1 MCLSGTNPVETSGA
15 PKQRQSCLGH
25 YHPEEMVMEMMLFV
39 QMQISKSFHTFSFL
53 WTEALPK
60 GKLQRFV
67 TCCDLAVLYWLLSY
81 CSRLKW
87 VSLGKLCLQME
98 LCYFSSH
105 RRSLCWARQWVRNK
119 WNKRN
124 STGPKDFSLTATL
137 QVSWKQLL
145 HFLSCP
151 CIIFLV
157 K

>member
-1 MCLSGTNPVETSGA
+1 
-15 PKQRQSCLGH
+15 
-25 YHPEEMVMEMMLFV
+25 MMLFV
-39 QMQISKSFHTFSFL
+39 QLWISKSFHTFSFL

-98 LCYFSSH
+98 LRYF
-105 RRSLCWARQWVRNK
+105 RPSLCWTSQWIWTK

-151 CIIFLV
+151 CISFFGQIGPIKSEHFNSFSSCYGVLPWLIYHQLC
-157 K
+157 